1 MKETNNPIKNKQKK
15 NNTKQQQKLALGLNR
30 DFSMEGIH
38 IANQHFFFNFNFL
51 NYIIFISNAILKVPH
66 TLPATPLPSHSHFLA
81 LVFPC
86 TEAYKVCKIN
96 GPLFPVMAD

>member
-38 IANQHFFFNFNFL
+38 IANQHFF
-51 NYIIFISNAILKVPH
+51 
-66 TLPATPLPSHSHFLA
+66 
-81 LVFPC
+81 
-86 TEAYKVCKIN
+86 
-96 GPLFPVMAD
+96 